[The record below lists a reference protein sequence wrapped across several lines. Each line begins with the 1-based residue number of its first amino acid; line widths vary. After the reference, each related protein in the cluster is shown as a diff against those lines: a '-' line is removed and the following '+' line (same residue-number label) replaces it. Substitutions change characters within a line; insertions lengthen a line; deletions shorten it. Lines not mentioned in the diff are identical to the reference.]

1 MFLPIYFA
9 IFVKDPI
16 IDRITEDK
24 TVIVI
29 LAMSTKTENCAY
41 CTDFFM
47 ISLDNKFSPQM
58 LFLYI

>member
-47 ISLDNKFSPQM
+47 ISLDNA
-58 LFLYI
+58 